1 MKTKLF
7 LALGLLCLS
16 LLINTATP
24 KDAWASCS
32 GENCGCEY
40 YMNECMANCQQEPP
54 ESYAGCTYGCR
65 QEYRACAIACCEPF

>member
-24 KDAWASCS
+24 KEAWACS
-32 GENCGCEY
+32 GDDCGC
-40 YMNECMANCQQEPP
+40 NITFSECMSCCDGLTGDA
-54 ESYAGCTYGCR
+54 YIACTAACR
-65 QEYRACAIACCEPF
+65 QEYRNCAIACCSW